1 MVSRERRTV
10 LASRRRPVSAAA
22 GVVLLG
28 GALSGCGLIGLPQN
42 KAAEL
47 SEWFPVSSLAF
58 RDGQDLPTRYGC
70 SSYPGGQSKTPPLH
84 WTGKPTGTRSYAIV
98 VDDPDADN
106 GAYVHW
112 VIAGIGENTQDLV
125 EGTKID
131 KTWVQGRN
139 TGKKV
144 GYEPPCPPRGEEHR
158 YRFTIYALNDQAPF
172 KPGATLK
179 DSLGAIAK
187 HTVGRGRITGNFGTE

>member
-1 MVSRERRTV
+1 MMGRK
-10 LASRRRPVSAAA
+10 RRPGVAAV

-42 KAAEL
+42 KSAEL
-47 SEWFPVSSLAF
+47 SEWFPVNSQVF

-70 SSYPGGQSKTPPLH
+70 AAYSGGQGKTPPLG
-84 WTGKPTGTRSYAIV
+84 WRGKPAGTRSYAIV

-112 VIAGIGENTQDLV
+112 VIAGIGENTQDLI

-131 KTWVQGRN
+131 KTWVQGQN

-158 YRFTIYALNDQAPF
+158 YRFTIYALDDQAPF
-172 KPGATLK
+172 KQGATLK
-179 DSLGAIAK
+179 ESLGAIAK
-187 HTVGRGRITGNFGTE
+187 HTVGRGRIIGNFGTE